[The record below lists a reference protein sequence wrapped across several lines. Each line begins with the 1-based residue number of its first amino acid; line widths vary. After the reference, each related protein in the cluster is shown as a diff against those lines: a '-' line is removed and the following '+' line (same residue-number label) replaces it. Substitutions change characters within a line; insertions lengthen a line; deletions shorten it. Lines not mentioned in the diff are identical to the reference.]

1 MQCKNAAAHASHATA
16 VDISE
21 LSSDVLSTMKIPVAV
36 SIAVVALTCIT
47 SAFGAGG
54 QVVDHGKVVEDPQLD
69 YRKYS
74 KEIAASDA
82 AERSRQA
89 EAVTSAQQSV
99 VQDEI
104 AFRASLAAVT
114 QSLNAAAPADG
125 VPVADAASAAGP
137 GPAPA
142 DAPHGLSMG
151 VAIAV
156 AAAVIAAL
164 LVIGLALSP
173 KRRHHKSRRQLPQEE
188 SVRLVDFARKSDRD
202 GTGN

>member
-1 MQCKNAAAHASHATA
+1 MQFKNAAALATPA
-16 VDISE
+16 EPFDIFTFS
-21 LSSDVLSTMKIPVAV
+21 LDVSGTMKLPVAV
-36 SIAVVALTCIT
+36 SITVVALTCIT

-89 EAVTSAQQSV
+89 AVVTSAQQSV

-104 AFRASLAAVT
+104 AFRASLAAVA

-125 VPVADAASAAGP
+125 VPVEDAASDV
-137 GPAPA
+137 APA
-142 DAPHGLSMG
+142 AAEAPHGLSSG
-151 VAIAV
+151 ILIAIAASVLALV
-156 AAAVIAAL
+156 A
-164 LVIGLALSP
+164 VIGLALSP
-173 KRRHHKSRRQLPQEE
+173 KRRRHKSHRQLPQEE
-188 SVRLVDFARKSDRD
+188 SVRLVDFARKTDRD